1 VSGRGGNA
9 AASTSRPRV
18 AVVGAGLAGL
28 AAGLELSRSGCSVTL
43 FERSRL
49 LGGKATSF
57 RVGDREVDNGQ
68 HVILGCCTEFLRFT
82 AELGMSDALR
92 IQDRFEV
99 LMLGEDR
106 AARLR
111 ALPLPAPLHLAVPF
125 MRFGALSWRDRLAVA
140 LALLAAR
147 RADPEAEA
155 AETFAAWLSRHHQG
169 AAARRAF
176 WEPFIVPALNAP
188 LAAVSA
194 ASGLFVVRTAF
205 LGDAG
210 AARIGWSTVPLARF
224 AERAAADLDEVRLRT
239 AVTGLVLDGGLV
251 TAVETAEGELP
262 VDGAVLAVP
271 PERLRRMAGVE
282 AALGLGD
289 LSHFRT
295 EPIVDVHLFY
305 EWERGEQAKP
315 GAPTA
320 SGGST
325 RTPTK
330 DEGAGRLDFS
340 FAALLGSPVQ
350 WVFAKGPGYVCCSLS
365 SAGRWIGEA
374 EERLVAMADTELRAR
389 IPALAGA
396 TLVRGAAT
404 RDPEATLVP
413 SPGLRRPRP
422 ATRLRNLTLAG
433 AWIDTGWP
441 ATMEGAVRSGRTA
454 ARTLLPVLA
463 TTSGRS
469 QDAVLVHA

>member
-1 VSGRGGNA
+1 MSA
-9 AASTSRPRV
+9 ARPHV

-28 AAGLELSRSGCSVTL
+28 AAGLELSRRGCRVTL
-43 FERSRL
+43 LERGRL

-68 HVILGCCTEFLRFT
+68 HVILGCCTEFLGF
-82 AELGMSDALR
+82 AEELGMGGALR
-92 IQDRFEV
+92 LQDRFEV
-99 LMLGEDR
+99 LTLWEEG

-125 MRFGALSWRDRLAVA
+125 MRFAALRRGDRLRVA

-147 RADPEAEA
+147 RADPEAEE

-169 AAARRAF
+169 RAARRAF

-188 LAAVSA
+188 LQAVSA

-224 AERAAADLDEVRLRT
+224 AERAAEQLDAVRLRS
-239 AVTGLVLDGGLV
+239 AVTALALEGDRLDRLV
-251 TAVETAEGELP
+251 TAEGQLP

-271 PERLRRMAGVE
+271 PERLRRIAGAE
-282 AALGLGD
+282 ALGLGD
-289 LSHFRT
+289 LTRFRT

-305 EWERGEQAKP
+305 
-315 GAPTA
+315 T
-320 SGGST
+320 GGG
-325 RTPTK
+325 P
-330 DEGAGRLDFS
+330 LPFS

-350 WVFAKGPGYVCCSLS
+350 WVFAKAPGYLCCSLS
-365 SAGRWIGEA
+365 SAGRWVGEP
-374 EERLVAMADTELRAR
+374 EERLVALADTELRRR

-396 TLVRGAAT
+396 TLLRGAAT
-404 RDPEATLVP
+404 RDPEATFVP
-413 SPGLRRPRP
+413 GPGLQRPRP
-422 ATRLRNLTLAG
+422 ATRLRNVSLAG
-433 AWIDTGWP
+433 AWVDTGWP

-454 ARTLLPVLA
+454 ARTLLPSLSI
-463 TTSGRS
+463 TSGRREER
-469 QDAVLVHA
+469 LVHA